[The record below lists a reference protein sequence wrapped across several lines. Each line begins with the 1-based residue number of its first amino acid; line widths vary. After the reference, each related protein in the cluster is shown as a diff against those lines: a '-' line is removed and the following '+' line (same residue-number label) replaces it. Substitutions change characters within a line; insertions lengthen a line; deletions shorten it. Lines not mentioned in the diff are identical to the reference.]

1 MVDFSGRV
9 SSPSTSPVIVPFAA
23 MDEEELFERNSLAQ
37 SISINLDFSDE
48 EADDEHPLL
57 RAYKGLKK
65 LISNLWFKLWMEV
78 DRWNTRCLPFSSQF
92 FVTLKIFSELQNDMS
107 IDACIKKVTYCHI
120 IYGKTVETANEIAN
134 LCLAYQDQGHTDF
147 SLDLDRSI
155 HPLSVCLTLL

>member
-1 MVDFSGRV
+1 
-9 SSPSTSPVIVPFAA
+9 

-37 SISINLDFSDE
+37 SMSINLDFSDE

-65 LISNLWFKLWMEV
+65 SISNLWKPENRSVKYPVLALSF
-78 DRWNTRCLPFSSQF
+78 QF

-147 SLDLDRSI
+147 SLDLDCSI
-155 HPLSVCLTLL
+155 HPLSGCLTLL